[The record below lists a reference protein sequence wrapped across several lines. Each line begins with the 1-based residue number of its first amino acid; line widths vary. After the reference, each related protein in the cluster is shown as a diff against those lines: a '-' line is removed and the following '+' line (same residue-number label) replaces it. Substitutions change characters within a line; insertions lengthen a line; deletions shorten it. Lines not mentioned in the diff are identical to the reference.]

1 MKRIAAFL
9 LLVLGSSICHAR
21 VIAVTASQSIS
32 KVIEKAAA
40 GDTILI
46 KSGHYKPGH
55 IEIKKKLILIG
66 ENWPVLDGENKFEII
81 TVSAENVVITGL
93 HLMNTGVASIDD
105 LAAIKGNGA
114 NRIQIINNQID
125 HAFFGIHLSNTANAI
140 VRQNQIAGGHTEE
153 ETMLGNGIHL
163 WKCSQAQIESNT
175 ISGHR
180 DGIYFEFV
188 TQSQIRKNF
197 SERNIRYG
205 LHFMFSND
213 DGYYEN
219 HFISNGA
226 GVAVMYT
233 HHVTMIGNYFEKNWG
248 GSAYGL
254 LLKDI
259 TDSHVEKNYF
269 VKNTIALHMEGTSRI
284 TFEKNSFIENGY
296 AVRLQASCDANTFSH
311 NNFSKNTFD
320 IATNGSLVLNSFD
333 QNYWDHY
340 NGYDLKKDGI
350 GDVPF
355 RPVSLYS
362 MVVERVPSAVFL
374 WRSFIVFLLDQSE
387 KTLPLITPENL
398 KDSHPLMKP
407 YDIR

>member
-1 MKRIAAFL
+1 MKPITAFL
-9 LLVLGSSICHAR
+9 LLACSIYVCDAR
-21 VIAVTASQSIS
+21 VIVVTPSQSMQEA
-32 KVIEKAAA
+32 VEKAAA
-40 GDTILI
+40 GDTLLI
-46 KSGHYKPGH
+46 RSGHYKPGQ
-55 IEIKKKLILIG
+55 IIIKKKLILMG

-81 TVSAENVVITGL
+81 TVSAEDVVITGL
-93 HLMNTGVASIDD
+93 RFINTGVASMDD

-114 NRIQIINNQID
+114 NRIQIINNKID
-125 HAFFGIHLSNTANAI
+125 HAFFGIHLSNTANAN
-140 VRQNQIAGGHTEE
+140 VRQNQIAGEHTEE

-163 WKCSQAQIESNT
+163 WKCSQALIESNT

-188 TQSQIRKNF
+188 THSQIRKNH
-197 SERNIRYG
+197 SEKNIRYG
-205 LHFMFSND
+205 LHFMFSNND
-213 DGYYEN
+213 AYYEN
-219 HFISNGA
+219 HFINNGA

-233 HHVTMIGNYFEKNWG
+233 HHVTMSGNHFEKNWG

-259 TDSHVEKNYF
+259 TDSRVEKNHF

-284 TFEKNSFIENGY
+284 TFEKNSFSENGY
-296 AVRLQASCDANTFSH
+296 AVRLQASCDENTFSH